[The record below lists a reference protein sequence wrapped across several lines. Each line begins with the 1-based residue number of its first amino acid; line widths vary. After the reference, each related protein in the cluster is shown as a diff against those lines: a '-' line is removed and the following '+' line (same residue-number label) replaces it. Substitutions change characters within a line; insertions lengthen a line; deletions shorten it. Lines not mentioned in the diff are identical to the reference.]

1 MIEVYRWLSSCG
13 QRSMCERETDQRDRQ
28 QIKGVDK
35 QYYYT
40 ATMAPATPVHLI
52 LASNHEALE
61 GTCYA

>member
-1 MIEVYRWLSSCG
+1 
-13 QRSMCERETDQRDRQ
+13 MCERETDQRDRQ